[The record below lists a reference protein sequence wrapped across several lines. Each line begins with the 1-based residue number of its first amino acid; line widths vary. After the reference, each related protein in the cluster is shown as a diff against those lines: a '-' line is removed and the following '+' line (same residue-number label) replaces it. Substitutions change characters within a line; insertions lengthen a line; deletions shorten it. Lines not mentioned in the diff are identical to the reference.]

1 MCVLYSRWT
10 LRDRKTGAK
19 GRSLCYCRVDA
30 CVCVSSSR
38 KRRKKPEWNRTKIS
52 LCFLPPTAGGLSWVR
67 R

>member
-30 CVCVSSSR
+30 CVSSSR